1 MPKCTEIEGTKKTKK
16 KKENRINK
24 RVLHKMAWAE
34 TIGWQ
39 INGITIQYHHNSMDT
54 HTRTKQKNTI
64 YSISRS
70 MDVFMGTYWRF
81 EKPEPKKIDIWRLY
95 SITDNNIFIWHRSDF
110 YLTAYAVYE
119 PFYIGKWNLICF
131 ANVAKKKIEFVAQQN
146 VSSFVCH
153 LRNWNWFSD
162 INLRAHLVYT
172 KG

>member
-1 MPKCTEIEGTKKTKK
+1 MSWDDWMA
-16 KKENRINK
+16 NK
-24 RVLHKMAWAE
+24 W
-34 TIGWQ
+34 
-39 INGITIQYHHNSMDT
+39 HHNSISSQLDGHT

-131 ANVAKKKIEFVAQQN
+131 ANVAKKNRICCATKCFFFCL
-146 VSSFVCH
+146 SSTELKLIFRHRFACA
-153 LRNWNWFSD
+153 FSLYKRV
-162 INLRAHLVYT
+162 IS
-172 KG
+172 